1 MENRYTNTLAEVPA
15 TIVEIREVGVPM
27 GFPQKQIKEGFQLC
41 DGSVVVDSM
50 RDANGFYIGGAGMDG
65 MYLAT
70 EDRYE
75 PVLDDEGLISAF
87 RKINSYVLNF
97 GVHQQALIAQYALN
111 TKANLVSDLTEL
123 LKAAFPDE
131 LRDLVK
137 STVSMLT
144 YIPDEPCRQ
153 MMADLYWV
161 YRERNLRTIQA
172 QLQE

>member
-65 MYLAT
+65 VYLAT
-70 EDRYE
+70 EDCYE
-75 PVLDDEGLISAF
+75 PVLDDEGMISAF

-97 GVHQQALIAQYALN
+97 GVQQQALIAQYALN
-111 TKANLVSDLTEL
+111 TKANLIADLTEL
-123 LKAAFPDE
+123 LQAALPNE
-131 LRDLVK
+131 LLELVK
-137 STVSMLT
+137 STVAMLS

-161 YRERNLRTIQA
+161 YRERNLQAIQA
-172 QLQE
+172 RLQK